1 MDSTQ
6 GSVTFEDIAIY
17 FTQEEWE
24 FLDEA
29 KKLLHL
35 DVMQENFALAISLD
49 CEHRR
54 EDEETSVQK
63 EGVPHFTA
71 RHVNPPR
78 RLKL

>member
-1 MDSTQ
+1 MSAAGTQLMDSTQ

-54 EDEETSVQK
+54 EDEETSVSITVQ
-63 EGVPHFTA
+63 
-71 RHVNPPR
+71 RNP
-78 RLKL
+78 